1 MKGISCKVRLVKS
14 QMFIFPVFYLSVVS
28 KVVRI
33 TMRYFINV
41 QENCVFLFFYLLFLK
56 LNNLALISEPK
67 RRISAGNDTS

>member
-1 MKGISCKVRLVKS
+1 MKGISCKARLVKS

-41 QENCVFLFFYLLFLK
+41 QENYVFLFFLSSFFKIKYIRAK
-56 LNNLALISEPK
+56 EENLSW
-67 RRISAGNDTS
+67 